1 VITCSNNNARSGNCT
16 AEVDTRC
23 SRLTA
28 DEKWNSPQPG
38 SHILYANPAEC
49 QTFLGSGEL
58 TVTEFIRT
66 HNSLAS
72 KGYVNWTDPQ
82 FHGTLTRT
90 VGQRFF
96 HHMANLNLGYLNDL
110 VTASRKEKIQYLD
123 YSTECKLRRLLD
135 KEERDSWAREQ
146 LRRHREFYKKWEK
159 ELFSDHV
166 FEVPTLTPAI
176 GQSLE
181 ATTTMSLQSS
191 GWLLRWNLY
200 AVVSGIISCIIFIH

>member
-1 VITCSNNNARSGNCT
+1 
-16 AEVDTRC
+16 
-23 SRLTA
+23 
-28 DEKWNSPQPG
+28 
-38 SHILYANPAEC
+38 
-49 QTFLGSGEL
+49 
-58 TVTEFIRT
+58 
-66 HNSLAS
+66 
-72 KGYVNWTDPQ
+72 
-82 FHGTLTRT
+82 
-90 VGQRFF
+90 
-96 HHMANLNLGYLNDL
+96 MANLNLGYLDDL
-110 VTASRKEKIQYLD
+110 VIASRKEKIQYLD

-135 KEERDSWAREQ
+135 KEERDSWAKEH

-200 AVVSGIISCIIFIH
+200 AVVSGIIMCIVFMR